1 MSNYDDTLFT
11 DRDRKVRG
19 IQKLLQPQTPQAV
32 MVIRAGEKMG
42 KTWLAR
48 RVQRLSSEGNGTPI
62 AHIDFRHPREI
73 HDIQTFLGVVRLLR
87 DRLARPGYFYRLNAT
102 INRYTGSAAAPGLSA
117 LAPLV
122 EKMQAAFDLADLRR
136 LAVYLDVEFE
146 NLEGT
151 TLFDKSYSLARYFQR
166 RGELERLIAR
176 LQVERPA
183 LGDTWWQGL
192 ETLRAQSTDPAQTG
206 GKPVQDR
213 GDLLPTLAEQE
224 RRFVARRINEAFFAA
239 VAELAAAERTVVF
252 IFDGCENAPPEVA
265 QWIVGELL
273 ARLADRQLGDAVVIL
288 AGRTTPDLSALN
300 ISHLLVE
307 TDLEPFTEED
317 IREYFEVRRRVPPG
331 LDYRTIFATSGG
343 VPGELALMAD
353 RVLARAQK
361 QDPFFDD

>member
-1 MSNYDDTLFT
+1 MSNYDDHLFT
-11 DRDRKVRG
+11 DRERKVRG

-32 MVIRAGEKMG
+32 MVIRAAEKMG
-42 KTWLAR
+42 KTWLAQ
-48 RVQRLSSEGNGTPI
+48 RVLSTEGNGLAI

-87 DRLARPGYFYRLNAT
+87 DRLSRPAYFYRLNAT

-122 EKMQAAFDLADLRR
+122 EKIQAAFDLSDLRR
-136 LAVYLDVEFE
+136 LTVYLDVEFE

-151 TLFDKSYSLARYFQR
+151 TLFDKAYSLARYFHR
-166 RGELERLIAR
+166 RGELERLVAR

-183 LGDTWWQGL
+183 LGDAWWQGL
-192 ETLRAQSTDPAQTG
+192 ELLRVQGAAPASPTG
-206 GKPVQDR
+206 EAVQDR
-213 GDLLPTLAEQE
+213 GDLLPALAEQE
-224 RRFVARRINEAFFAA
+224 RRLVARRINDAFFTA
-239 VAELAAAERTVVF
+239 VAELAAAETTAVF

-265 QWIVGELL
+265 DWIVGELL
-273 ARLADRQLGDAVVIL
+273 AHLAAKQLGDVVVIL
-288 AGRTTPDLSALN
+288 TGRATPDLSALN
-300 ISHLLVE
+300 INHLLVE
-307 TDLEPFTEED
+307 TDLEPFTEEE

-353 RVLARAQK
+353 RALARTQK